1 MVIDYNQLL
10 IENLESHNKIVEIVW
25 LIKYILFKNIL
36 LTNKNI
42 KTYLLC
48 GYNLWIVLIHFK
60 GIIILFVGEGSE
72 KNKEALNLISSF
84 IKQKLYLSEDNLNFS
99 L

>member
-25 LIKYILFKNIL
+25 SIKYILFKNIL
-36 LTNKNI
+36 LTNKNV

-48 GYNLWIVLIHFK
+48 GYNL
-60 GIIILFVGEGSE
+60 
-72 KNKEALNLISSF
+72 
-84 IKQKLYLSEDNLNFS
+84 
-99 L
+99 

>member
-1 MVIDYNQLL
+1 MNCSDTFY
-10 IENLESHNKIVEIVW
+10 
-25 LIKYILFKNIL
+25 
-36 LTNKNI
+36 
-42 KTYLLC
+42 
-48 GYNLWIVLIHFK
+48 K
-60 GIIILFVGEGSE
+60 GNNYFVCWRRFR